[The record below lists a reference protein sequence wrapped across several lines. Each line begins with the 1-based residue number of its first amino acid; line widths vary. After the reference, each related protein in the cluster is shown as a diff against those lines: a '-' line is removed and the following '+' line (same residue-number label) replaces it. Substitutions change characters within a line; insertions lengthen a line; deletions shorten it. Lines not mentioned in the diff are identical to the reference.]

1 MTLRQDRDG
10 SRSRER
16 RDRGSDR
23 RRESY
28 DRSFDRKDRRGRERP
43 GDAPSENKGIPK
55 TLIVPIA
62 VLIVLV
68 LIIASVLILV
78 NSGSSLD
85 SAVIGNI
92 DRKNMDGDLYQD
104 TFPETLYIPFY
115 ASSSGFGKPKG
126 TLTLEISYYGERA
139 ILYSEK
145 IKIDGEI
152 GYTYIHMNRFVK
164 GNGDYNVTARVGDS
178 SNTVTFTV
186 YEVVEKLSV
195 AWEHGIKDVPFSTH
209 SYSVDYTVTPMNKEG
224 QSLLRAPMPYN
235 LKGSLSKP
243 QGDAD
248 AIERN
253 WPQTGSYVISG
264 GSEHA
269 IKGNYN
275 LNLEWTNLM
284 CRSDSSFYK
293 VSLSEGATIP
303 VDSPPY
309 ADAGE
314 DLEVRLVGGAAVV
327 SFDGSGSKD
336 DGAIIEYRWDF
347 GDGQTF
353 TSATPYATH
362 TYNATG
368 DYFVTLVVVDDSGQT
383 STSRWGGDM
392 VVTVIE

>member
-1 MTLRQDRDG
+1 MRQDREG
-10 SRSRER
+10 SRSRDGR
-16 RDRGSDR
+16 VKGSDR
-23 RRESY
+23 RRE
-28 DRSFDRKDRRGRERP
+28 REGGSFERKDFRGREHP
-43 GDAPSENKGIPK
+43 GDATPENKGIPK
-55 TLIVPIA
+55 AFIVPIA
-62 VLIVLV
+62 ALIVLV

-85 SAVIGNI
+85 SALVGNI
-92 DRKNMDGDLYQD
+92 ERKNMDRDLYQD

-115 ASSSGFGKPKG
+115 ASSSGLGKPKG
-126 TLTLEISYYGERA
+126 TLTLEISYYGEDPV
-139 ILYSEK
+139 LYSEK
-145 IKIDGEI
+145 VKIDGEI
-152 GYTYIHMNRFVK
+152 GHTYVHMNRFVK
-164 GNGDYNVTARVGDS
+164 GNGDYNVTARVGAS

-195 AWEHGIKDVPFSTH
+195 AWDHGIKDVPFSTH
-209 SYSVDYTVTPMNKEG
+209 SYRVEYTMTPVNKNG

-235 LKGSLSKP
+235 LKGALSKP
-243 QGDAD
+243 QGDVD

-253 WPQTGSYVISG
+253 WPLTGSYIISG
-264 GSEHA
+264 DSEHT
-269 IKGNYN
+269 IKGNYD

-284 CRSDSSFYK
+284 CRSDSPYYK
-293 VSLSEGATIP
+293 VSLSDGNTVP

-314 DLEVRLVGGAAVV
+314 DLEVRLVDGSAVV

-336 DGAIIEYRWDF
+336 DGAIVEYRWDF
-347 GDGQTF
+347 GDDQTLI
-353 TSATPYATH
+353 SATPYATH